1 MKNDLSIHR
10 PPEEELLY
18 GVWARRG
25 FDPRRLRTVDGA
37 RTQVVFSGRR
47 NGGAGPDFLDASVDV
62 EGRGLLRGDVEIH
75 VRARDWMS
83 HGHHRDPAYN
93 GVVLHV
99 VWEADS
105 LWTEREDGQHVP
117 TVPLR
122 GCLQTSVEADS
133 GNGVTGNPPLGGCDE
148 IASALGAEQVA
159 RLLDEAGDERFAAK
173 AVRFQGEMAVWPPS
187 EVLYQGMMRALGYSK
202 NRAPFLALARLFP
215 WSTVGALATS
225 VPQKERP
232 RAIAAWLLGTAG
244 LLQGAGSDIEDIWRR
259 SLLTREMRPSDW
271 RLAGVRPANHPSRRI
286 LGAGDALARFT
297 DEGLVQGFERAFL
310 IAAHHDD
317 PGLLIDLTAA
327 PPAIGSERAREMV
340 VNVVLPFFHAFG
352 LERGDEALAR
362 AASFIFQLAPAG
374 PGNRK
379 LKDMSAQLGIGRPFA
394 VSMTARREQG
404 LVHLIEGPCRHG
416 WCAECP
422 LGRAVPRHVTLIAA
436 S

>member
-1 MKNDLSIHR
+1 MKGDLPIQR

-25 FDPRRLRTVDGA
+25 FDPRKLRTVDGA
-37 RTQVVFSGRR
+37 RTQVVFPGRR

-159 RLLDEAGDERFAAK
+159 RLLDEAGDERFATK
-173 AVRFQGEMAVWPPS
+173 AS
-187 EVLYQGMMRALGYSK
+187 
-202 NRAPFLALARLFP
+202 PFP
-215 WSTVGALATS
+215 G
-225 VPQKERP
+225 
-232 RAIAAWLLGTAG
+232 GDG
-244 LLQGAGSDIEDIWRR
+244 
-259 SLLTREMRPSDW
+259 
-271 RLAGVRPANHPSRRI
+271 RLAAVGGPLP
-286 LGAGDALARFT
+286 G
-297 DEGLVQGFERAFL
+297 
-310 IAAHHDD
+310 HD
-317 PGLLIDLTAA
+317 
-327 PPAIGSERAREMV
+327 
-340 VNVVLPFFHAFG
+340 
-352 LERGDEALAR
+352 
-362 AASFIFQLAPAG
+362 AG
-374 PGNRK
+374 PG
-379 LKDMSAQLGIGRPFA
+379 LQQEPGALSSP
-394 VSMTARREQG
+394 
-404 LVHLIEGPCRHG
+404 GPAAPVVHG
-416 WCAECP
+416 WKP
-422 LGRAVPRHVTLIAA
+422 WPHQRRRRSDPGP
-436 S
+436 

>member
-1 MKNDLSIHR
+1 MKSDLTIHR
-10 PPEEELLY
+10 PPDEEFLY

-25 FDPRRLRTVDGA
+25 FDPRKLRTVDGA
-37 RTQVVFSGRR
+37 RTQVVFPGRR

-99 VWEADS
+99 VWDADS

-117 TVPLR
+117 TAPLK

-133 GNGVTGNPPLGGCDE
+133 EDGVTGTPPLGRCDE

-187 EVLYQGMMRALGYSK
+187 EVLYQDMMRALGYSK
-202 NRAPFLALARLFP
+202 NRAPFLALARLLP
-215 WSTVGALATS
+215 WSTVEALAAST
-225 VPQKERP
+225 PQEELP

-297 DEGLVQGFERAFL
+297 DEGLVEGFERAFL
-310 IAAHHDD
+310 IADHHKD

-340 VNVVLPFFHAFG
+340 VNVVLPFFRAFG
-352 LERGDEALAR
+352 LEQKDGALAGP
-362 AASFIFQLAPAG
+362 ASFLFELAPPG

-379 LKDMSAQLGIGRPFA
+379 LKDMSAQLGIGRPFG
-394 VSMTARREQG
+394 VPMTARREQG
-404 LVHLIEGPCRHG
+404 LVHLIEGACRHG

-422 LGRAVPRHVTLIAA
+422 LGRAAPRHVALTAA

>member
-1 MKNDLSIHR
+1 MKSDLSTYR

-37 RTQVVFSGRR
+37 RTQVVFPGRR

-99 VWEADS
+99 VWDADS

-122 GCLQTSVEADS
+122 GCLQTSVEAYSED
-133 GNGVTGNPPLGGCDE
+133 GITGTPLLGRCDE

-159 RLLDEAGDERFAAK
+159 QFLDEAGDERFAAK
-173 AVRFQGEMAVWPPS
+173 AIRFQGEMSVWPPS
-187 EVLYQGMMRALGYSK
+187 EVLYQGMMCALGYSK
-202 NRAPFLALARLFP
+202 NREPFLALARLLP
-215 WSTVGALATS
+215 WSTVEALAAST
-225 VPQKERP
+225 PQKERP
-232 RAIAAWLLGTAG
+232 RAITAWLLGTAG
-244 LLQGAGSDIEDIWRR
+244 LLQGAGSDIEAIWRR

-286 LGAGDALARFT
+286 LGAG
-297 DEGLVQGFERAFL
+297 GC
-310 IAAHHDD
+310 
-317 PGLLIDLTAA
+317 
-327 PPAIGSERAREMV
+327 
-340 VNVVLPFFHAFG
+340 
-352 LERGDEALAR
+352 
-362 AASFIFQLAPAG
+362 AG
-374 PGNRK
+374 PIHGRRAGGRVRKGVFNR
-379 LKDMSAQLGIGRPFA
+379 RP
-394 VSMTARREQG
+394 SQR
-404 LVHLIEGPCRHG
+404 
-416 WCAECP
+416 
-422 LGRAVPRHVTLIAA
+422 PRLAY
-436 S
+436 